1 MKKNSEKVAQ
11 LQVMQQNLQNLMGQK
26 QQFQQ
31 QMEENDS
38 ALTELSK
45 SSKAYKIVG
54 NLMVAGKKEELEKEL
69 EEKKEMWELRLKSID
84 KQEELLKKRMAELQ
98 KEAMAEMTG
107 AKDE

>member
-31 QMEENDS
+31 QTEENDS
-38 ALTELSK
+38 ALLELGK

-54 NLMVAGKKEELEKEL
+54 NLMVAGKKEDLEKEL
-69 EEKKEMWELRLKSID
+69 KEKKEIWELRLKSID
-84 KQEELLKKRMAELQ
+84 KQEELLKKRMTELQ
-98 KEAMAEMTG
+98 KEAMAEMSG

>member
-38 ALTELSK
+38 ALLELGK

-54 NLMVAGKKEELEKEL
+54 NLMVAGKKEDLEKEL
-69 EEKKEMWELRLKSID
+69 KEKKEMWELRLKSID
-84 KQEELLKKRMAELQ
+84 KQEELLKKRMTELQ
-98 KEAMAEMTG
+98 KEAMAEMSG